1 MGSICK
7 YYIAHRFK
15 DEIVIPFVALTNNID
30 FCLAK
35 DEEKICCTADNV
47 MCEAVYWE
55 ERHMCE
61 LEQKVKDLYDMNC
74 WDFLKRWY
82 LMDKHMD
89 SLYFLYLKLKRIDE
103 KL

>member
-30 FCLAK
+30 FCLSK

-47 MCEAVYWE
+47 MCEATYWE

-61 LEQKVKDLYDMNC
+61 LAEDVKRIYGITNM
-74 WDFLKRWY
+74 WDFIMRWY
-82 LMDKHMD
+82 GLDKHMN
-89 SLYFLYLKLKRIDE
+89 SMYFLRIKLKKI
-103 KL
+103 